1 MPKIDYIFFAG
12 HPAQYYMLKNS
23 YNYFKKMGKQVRFVI
38 RDKDI
43 LEKLLIEDN
52 QQYYKIN
59 TKGKRKG
66 KWLVLLLGFFDIIV
80 QDIRLFKF
88 CLFNRPK
95 LMIGTDYS
103 IAHVGFVLG
112 IPSFVLNED
121 DFSIN
126 KYFCKL
132 AYPFATKII
141 SPNVCDVGK
150 YAHKKIGYNGYQ
162 KLAYLHPNY
171 FSPDINVRNKY
182 FPADEKYVLIRVVNF
197 NAGHDIESVNSGIS
211 EELIKEIIAI
221 IQAYGYTVYIS
232 GETELSE
239 DLKKYALK
247 IRATDIHHVMCYSG
261 LFIADSQSMIV
272 EASILGV
279 PSIRFNSFVGKI
291 SVMNELETV
300 YQLTNGIPVKEP
312 EVLKAKIREILSDL
326 NYRNDLLVRRDKMLS
341 EKTDLT
347 ELLIKL
353 MSDYNSSTSQI
364 N

>member
-1 MPKIDYIFFAG
+1 M
-12 HPAQYYMLKNS
+12 N
-23 YNYFKKMGKQVRFVI
+23 VRFVI

-43 LEKLLIEDN
+43 LEKLLIEDK

-59 TKGKRKG
+59 TKGNHKG
-66 KWLVLLLGFFDIIV
+66 KWSVLLLGVLDIIL

-103 IAHVGFVLG
+103 ITHIGFVLG

-121 DFSIN
+121 DFNIN

-141 SPNVCDVGK
+141 SPMVCDVGK
-150 YAHKKIGYNGYQ
+150 YGYKKIGYDGYQ

-171 FSPDINVRNKY
+171 FSPDISVRNKY
-182 FPADEKYVLIRVVNF
+182 FSEVEKYVIIRVVNF
-197 NAGHDIESVNSGIS
+197 NAGHDIESLNSGIS
-211 EELIKEIIAI
+211 QELIKEIIAI
-221 IQAYGYTVYIS
+221 INTYGFTAYIS
-232 GETELSE
+232 GETELSD
-239 DLKKYALK
+239 DLKKYSLK
-247 IRATDIHHVMCYSG
+247 IKATDIHHVMYYSS

-272 EASILGV
+272 EASLLGV

-291 SVMNELETV
+291 SVMNELEKN
-300 YQLTNGIPVKEP
+300 YGLTNGIKINEP
-312 EVLKAKIREILSDL
+312 ELLEAKIREILSNV
-326 NYRNDLLVRRDKMLS
+326 NYRMNLQVKRDKMLK
-341 EKTDLT
+341 EKIDVT

-353 MSDYNSSTSQI
+353 ISNYSQDKSKNNLI
-364 N
+364 KNEVKRV

>member
-1 MPKIDYIFFAG
+1 MPKIDYIFSAG

-23 YNYFKKMGKQVRFVI
+23 YNYFKSIGKQVRFVI

-43 LEKLLIEDN
+43 LEKLLMEDN

-59 TKGKRKG
+59 TKGNRKG
-66 KWLVLLLGFFDIIV
+66 KWSVLLFGFFDIIL

-95 LMIGTDYS
+95 LMVGTDYS

-121 DFSIN
+121 DFSVN

-141 SPNVCDVGK
+141 SPKVCDVGK
-150 YAHKKIGYNGYQ
+150 YGYKKIGYDGYQ

-171 FSPDINVRNKY
+171 FSPDISVRNKY
-182 FPADEKYVLIRVVNF
+182 FSEDEKYVLIRVVNF

-211 EELIKEIIAI
+211 QELIKDVIAI
-221 IQAYGYTVYIS
+221 INSYGYTVYIS
-232 GETELSE
+232 GEKELSD

-247 IRATDIHHVMCYSG
+247 IKATDIHHIMHYSG

-291 SVMNELETV
+291 SVMNELENT
-300 YQLTNGIPVKEP
+300 YGLTNGIHIKEP
-312 EVLKAKIREILSDL
+312 ELLKEKVKEILSDV
-326 NYRNDLLVRRDKMLS
+326 NYRKQLQVKRDKMLN
-341 EKTDLT
+341 EKVDVTA
-347 ELLIKL
+347 LLIKL
-353 MSDYNSSTSQI
+353 MSDYTQDKSKN